1 MKILNDQQQNLLRD
15 ERKLLNDL
23 QLALVHFG
31 ATPEDQDVLRQSI
44 AQLDDLF
51 MLVVVGEF
59 NAGKSAFVNALL
71 GRQVLAEGVTPTT
84 MRIDILRY
92 GPTEERTVIDEDQHI
107 HTLPID
113 VLSEISIVDT
123 PGTNAVIRKHEVLT
137 SEFVPRSDLVL
148 FITSA
153 DRPFTESERAFLE
166 RIRDWGKKVVI
177 VVNKLDILENP
188 EDLAQIREFIVENAR
203 VLLGITPE
211 IFAVSARAALRAK
224 LGNQSQGELSL
235 WEASRFE
242 PLERFIYDTLDE
254 RGRIR
259 LKLLNPLGIGT
270 HLIEKYMDVVSSRQL
285 LLKDDYDIL
294 EDVENQLAIYKE
306 DMHRDFEYRMA
317 DVENTL
323 FEMERRG
330 QDFFDE
336 TFRLARVF
344 DLLAKDRVQRE
355 FEQQVV
361 ANVPQQIERKI
372 DELVDWLVDSDLR
385 QWQAV
390 TEYLAERRRRHQSRI
405 VGDTGIGSFHYDRER
420 LMEVVGREARRVI
433 DTYDKAQEAQAIA
446 QGAQAAVA
454 ASAAIEVGAVGLG
467 TIITILGA
475 SMTVDVTGIVMAGVV
490 AALGLFII
498 PARRRRAKT
507 EMRAKVAAVSTQ
519 LVRSLRTHFEREIE
533 RSLQHINETIA
544 PYTRFVR
551 AEGEKMRQAQET
563 LESIKRSSDRLR
575 TQIEEI

>member
-1 MKILNDQQQNLLRD
+1 MKILNDRQQALLQD

-23 QLALVHFG
+23 QLALVEFG
-31 ATPEDQDVLRQSI
+31 AASEDRDVLGQSI

-59 NAGKSAFVNALL
+59 NAGKSAFINALL
-71 GRQVLAEGVTPTT
+71 GRKVLAEGVTPTT

-92 GPTEERTVIDEDQHI
+92 GPVEERTVIDEDQHI
-107 HTLPID
+107 HTLPIEA
-113 VLSEISIVDT
+113 LSEISIVDT
-123 PGTNAVIRKHEVLT
+123 PGTNAVIRRHEVLT

-177 VVNKLDILENP
+177 VVNKLDILETP
-188 EDLAQIREFIVENAR
+188 EDLAQIKEFVRENAHM
-203 VLLGITPE
+203 LLGITPE

-224 LGNQSQGELSL
+224 QGEPAL

-259 LKLLNPLGIGT
+259 LKLLNPLGIGA
-270 HLIEKYMDVVSSRQL
+270 HLIDKYLDDISARQL
-285 LLKDDYDIL
+285 LLKTDLDIL
-294 EDVENQLAIYKE
+294 ADVETQLAMYKE
-306 DMHRDFEYRMA
+306 DMARDFEFRMA

-323 FEMERRG
+323 YEMERRG

-344 DLLAKDRVQRE
+344 DLLAKDRIQRE
-355 FEQQVV
+355 FEHRVV
-361 ANVPQQIERKI
+361 ADVPQQIERKI
-372 DELVDWLVDSDLR
+372 DELIDWLVDADLR

-390 TEYLAERRRRHQSRI
+390 TEYLAERRRQHQARI
-405 VGDTGIGSFHYDRER
+405 VGDKGITSFHYDRER
-420 LMEVVGREARRVI
+420 LIESVGREARRVI
-433 DTYDKAQEAQAIA
+433 DTYDKAHEAQAIA

-454 ASAAIEVGAVGLG
+454 ASAALQVGAVGLG

-475 SMTVDVTGIVMAGVV
+475 TMTVDVTGIIMAGAV
-490 AALGLFII
+490 AALGLFVI
-498 PARRRRAKT
+498 PARRRRAKAD
-507 EMRAKVAAVSTQ
+507 MRAKVATVGAQ
-519 LVRSLRTHFEREIE
+519 LVRSLRTNFEHEIE
-533 RSLQHINETIA
+533 RSLQHIGDTIA

-551 AEGEKMRQAQET
+551 AEGEKMRQAQER
-563 LESIKRSSDRLR
+563 LETIKRTSDRLR
-575 TQIEEI
+575 VQIEEL

>member
-1 MKILNDQQQNLLRD
+1 
-15 ERKLLNDL
+15 
-23 QLALVHFG
+23 
-31 ATPEDQDVLRQSI
+31 
-44 AQLDDLF
+44 
-51 MLVVVGEF
+51 
-59 NAGKSAFVNALL
+59 
-71 GRQVLAEGVTPTT
+71 VLAEGVTPTT

-92 GPTEERTVIDEDQHI
+92 GATEERTVIDEDQHI
-107 HTLPID
+107 YTLPIEA
-113 VLSEISIVDT
+113 LSDISIVDT

-177 VVNKLDILENP
+177 VVNKLDILETA
-188 EDLAQIREFIVENAR
+188 EDLAQIKEFVSENAR

-224 LGNQSQGELSL
+224 QGEPAL
-235 WEASRFE
+235 WESSRFE

-259 LKLLNPLGIGT
+259 LKLLNPLGIST
-270 HLIEKYMDVVSSRQL
+270 HLIDKYLDVVSVRQQ
-285 LLKDDYDIL
+285 LLKDDFDVL
-294 EDVENQLAIYKE
+294 EDVEHQMSVYKE
-306 DMHRDFEYRMA
+306 DMNRDFEYRMA

-344 DLLAKDRVQRE
+344 DLLAKDRIQRE
-355 FEQQVV
+355 FEHQVV
-361 ANVPQQIERKI
+361 SNVPQQIERKV
-372 DELVDWLVDSDLR
+372 DELIDWLVDSDLR

-390 TEYLAERRRRHQSRI
+390 TEYLAERRREHQSRI
-405 VGDTGIGSFHYDRER
+405 VGDKSMGSFHYDRER

-433 DTYDKAQEAQAIA
+433 DTYDKAHEARTIA

-454 ASAAIEVGAVGLG
+454 ASAALQVGAVGLG
-467 TIITILGA
+467 AIVTILGA
-475 SMTVDVTGIVMAGVV
+475 SMAVDVTGIVMAGAV

-498 PARRRRAKT
+498 PARRRRAKA
-507 EMRAKVAAVSTQ
+507 EMRTKAAAVGAQ

-533 RSLQHINETIA
+533 RSMRHINDTIA

-551 AEGEKMRQAQET
+551 AEGEKMRQMQET
-563 LESIKRSSDRLR
+563 LDVIKRSADRLR
-575 TQIEEI
+575 TQITDI

>member
-1 MKILNDQQQNLLRD
+1 MKILNDAQQDLLRD
-15 ERKLLNDL
+15 ERRLLNDL
-23 QLALVHFG
+23 LRVLVEFG
-31 ATPEDQDVLRQSI
+31 ATSEDQDVLRQSL

-71 GRQVLAEGVTPTT
+71 GRRVLAEGVTPTT

-92 GPTEERTVIDEDQHI
+92 GETEERTIVDDDQHI
-107 HTLPID
+107 HTMPIEI
-113 VLSEISIVDT
+113 LSEISIVDT
-123 PGTNAVIRKHEVLT
+123 PGTNAVIRRHEVLT

-177 VVNKLDILENP
+177 VINKLDILETP
-188 EDLAQIREFIVENAR
+188 EDLAQIKEFIAEHAR
-203 VLLGITPE
+203 TLLGITPE
-211 IFAVSARAALRAK
+211 VFAVSARAALRAK
-224 LGNQSQGELSL
+224 QGEPAL
-235 WEASRFE
+235 WESSRFE
-242 PLERFIYDTLDE
+242 PLEQFIQDTLDE
-254 RGRIR
+254 RGRVR

-270 HLIEKYMDVVSSRQL
+270 HLIDKYSAVISSRQD
-285 LLKDDYDIL
+285 LLKADFDAL
-294 EDVENQLAIYKE
+294 SDVENQQAVYKE
-306 DMHRDFEYRMA
+306 DMTRDFEFRMA

-323 FEMERRG
+323 FEMEQRG

-344 DLLAKDRVQRE
+344 DLLAKDRIQRE
-355 FEQQVV
+355 FEHRVV
-361 ANVPQQIERKI
+361 ADVPQDIERKI

-390 TEYLAERRRRHQSRI
+390 TEHLAERRRQHQSRI
-405 VGDTGIGSFHYDRER
+405 VGDTSAGSFHYDRER

-433 DTYDKAQEAQAIA
+433 DTYDKVHEARNIA

-454 ASAAIEVGAVGLG
+454 ASAALEVGAVGLG

-475 SMTVDVTGIVMAGVV
+475 SMTVDVTGIIMAGAV

-498 PARRRRAKT
+498 PARRRRAKA
-507 EMRAKVAAVSTQ
+507 EMRAKVAAVSAQ
-519 LVRSLRTHFEREIE
+519 LVRSLRTHFEREME

-544 PYTRFVR
+544 PYTRFIR
-551 AEGEKMRQAQET
+551 AEGNRMRQSQET
-563 LESIKRSSDRLR
+563 LEVIRRDAERLR

>member
-31 ATPEDQDVLRQSI
+31 ATPEHQDMLRQSI

-123 PGTNAVIRKHEVLT
+123 PGTNAVIRRHEVLT

-177 VVNKLDILENP
+177 VVNKLDILETP
-188 EDLAQIREFIVENAR
+188 EDLVQIREFIAENAR

-224 LGNQSQGELSL
+224 LGSQPRGESSL

-242 PLERFIYDTLDE
+242 PLERFIHDTLDE

-270 HLIEKYMDVVSSRQL
+270 HLIEKYMDVVSARQL
-285 LLKDDYDIL
+285 LLKDDLDVL
-294 EDVENQLAIYKE
+294 EDVENQLAVYKE
-306 DMHRDFEYRMA
+306 DMNRDFEFRMA

-330 QDFFDE
+330 QAFFDE
-336 TFRLARVF
+336 TFRLARIF

-361 ANVPQQIERKI
+361 ANAPQQIEHKI
-372 DELVDWLVDSDLR
+372 DELIDWLVDSDLR

-405 VGDTGIGSFHYDRER
+405 VGDAGVGSFHYDRER

-433 DTYDKAQEAQAIA
+433 DTYDKVHEAQAIA
-446 QGAQAAVA
+446 EGAQAAVA

-475 SMTVDVTGIVMAGVV
+475 SMTVDVTGIVMAGAV
-490 AALGLFII
+490 AALGLFVI

-507 EMRAKVAAVSTQ
+507 EMRAKVAAVGAQ

-551 AEGEKMRQAQET
+551 AEGEKMRQTQET
-563 LESIKRSSDRLR
+563 LESIKRSADRLR